1 MDDFDLMF
9 RNEQAGCH
17 FVSHFVLMPK
27 DGRMVG
33 HMDFLLPLLK
43 QEGPDS
49 HIQHAFNACALTFLN
64 NRRGVGGR
72 IWDRALTEYSLAL
85 AKTNTALQSR
95 ETQQSD
101 ASLAAVLLLGMFE
114 VL

>member
-1 MDDFDLMF
+1 
-9 RNEQAGCH
+9 
-17 FVSHFVLMPK
+17 MPK
-27 DGRMVG
+27 DGRTVG

-64 NRRGVGGR
+64 NRRGIGGG
-72 IWDRALTEYSLAL
+72 IWDRALTEYSMAL
-85 AKTNTALQSR
+85 AKTNAALQDR
-95 ETQQSD
+95 ESQQSD

-114 VL
+114 VE